1 MLSYK
6 KVSVDNG
13 FFKNVPVFS
22 EEVPEGSKA
31 LRTNEIVTSIVEIEG
46 VRFNSDENSVNR
58 MDRVIELANWKFNQ
72 AIASGVSVSEAYAS
86 VYVQALVPWKNADNA
101 FVSVSVET
109 LCKVQELGLHKLS
122 EIWVKYG

>member
-1 MLSYK
+1 MLKYK

-22 EEVPEGSKA
+22 EKAPEGSKA
-31 LRTNEIVTSIVEIEG
+31 LRTNEIVSSIVEIEG

-72 AIASGVSVSEAYAS
+72 AVATGVSVSEAYTS
-86 VYVQALVPWKNADNA
+86 VYVETLVPWKNADNE
-101 FVSVSVET
+101 FVDVSVET
-109 LCKVQELGLHKLS
+109 LCKVQEIGLHKLS